1 MSKSSNIS
9 RVEPVGNLQDRL
21 SRRFELEAKYL
32 ADNAQCEPVKVLF
45 GRDTLSMTQ
54 LLPVF
59 DIKTKKGGSSKGKSA
74 GAANVTYFGGL
85 AIAYCV
91 GKVFSI
97 YKIWNGDDLIQSFT
111 GPRGFI
117 LGENGA
123 DWNPDQKYNA
133 LSIPKYGD
141 LRIYQ
146 GRPDQLVDSRFW
158 DYDNNQAKEILIDG
172 SQKPDARV
180 LDGPWS
186 AYPNLFY
193 IVSDLFRLG
202 SSNTTPN
209 IRIELQVI
217 PTTFATEMGS
227 PGQYANDWA
236 SISADLKING
246 IPVFD
251 SQGDTYAPLVIY
263 EYLRNSTWG
272 GAGLFADAIDKESFL
287 DALAVC
293 IKEEI
298 AISPCVD
305 ENSSVRNA
313 VSALLEYIDGVIYLT
328 NDGKI
333 ALKCV
338 RTPEDLTNIQEI
350 DEDSLVDEPHIEW
363 SGSEDTWGRTIV
375 SFNSRV
381 DDYESTSTGFDSPR
395 YIDYKLE
402 EIKVKEVD
410 LPYIKQR
417 IIASRAARRIGNAG
431 ATPGCE
437 VELAVLP
444 SLATEYH
451 VGDLIKL
458 SYEKFGIENLLLR
471 INSITLGTPTA
482 PSAIITA
489 VNQVETDWNI
499 EIDLDSLESGFPSKT
514 TGAVEVPGGF
524 LKPYVLGMFGN
535 PDRSGKSTLKP
546 NQGVVFVERADEVKA
561 YTMEGYEGGAPRI
574 DDFETRWTHYQV
586 KVKIRDWGVSSNP
599 QWENGQS
606 FLWVEFEAEGNA
618 RKELLESVFESRTAY
633 ITTCAYKN
641 PTFPENILNT
651 TRTLLPMTFSVL
663 EVNYE
668 GNGYYENGYSVVP
681 TIDPQTGN
689 FVYKL
694 KVFCAANISGTLFPD
709 TVSRDKYYPAQTAFV
724 YVHYESNDDMAWFV
738 GPTNRRYVLSGK
750 KSYIRANAILADG
763 RKEEKGGFFRQFI
776 KSSRYY
782 HQIGVGINDPTDQ
795 EGGDEYED
803 AWGLPVRNSDG
814 EIQIGKFGS
823 STVQPAAED
832 ETPQL
837 FIDDERGIIF
847 DLEDGQETIIH
858 QFETFNPPVLAS
870 QIIELPE
877 HNHDD
882 RYQKI
887 GESAERY
894 YIYRENS
901 DTFEHE
907 SGQCGLLH
915 IHLPNETAINITLP
929 SAETAECG
937 DIIEVVCTK
946 MAGVEQ
952 NTVTLTTAQDE
963 SFFYSQ
969 SSIIIGVGIT
979 VYLICTQQ
987 DGQNI
992 WFPDIQ
998 PKLNYS

>member
-9 RVEPVGNLQDRL
+9 RVEPVGNPQDRL

-32 ADNAQCEPVKVLF
+32 ADNAQCEPVRVLF

-193 IVSDLFRLG
+193 LVSDLFRLG

-217 PTTFATEMGS
+217 PTTFANEMGS

-236 SISADLKING
+236 SIAADLKING

-272 GAGLFADAIDKESFL
+272 GAGLSADAIDKESFL

-305 ENSSVRNA
+305 EDSSIRNA

-338 RTPEDLTNIQEI
+338 RTPEDLTNIPEI

-410 LPYIKQR
+410 LPFIKQR

-499 EIDLDSLESGFPSKT
+499 EIDLDSLESGYPSKT
-514 TGAVEVPGGF
+514 TGVVEVPGGF
-524 LKPYVLGMFGN
+524 LKPYVLGMYGAAN
-535 PDRSGKSTLKP
+535 KSGKALLKP
-546 NQGVVFVERADEVKA
+546 NQGVVFIERADEVTA
-561 YTMEGYEGGAPRI
+561 YTMAAYEVGSGPVI
-574 DDFETRWTHYQV
+574 DEFDTRWTNYQV
-586 KVKIRDWGVSSNP
+586 KVKIRDWGISSHA
-599 QWENGQS
+599 QWGNGQH
-606 FLWVEFEAEGNA
+606 FLWIEIEAEGNT
-618 RKELLESVFESRTAY
+618 RKELLESIFASRTAY
-633 ITTCAYKN
+633 ITTCGYKN
-641 PTFPENILNT
+641 PTFQEDILNT
-651 TRTLLPMTFSVL
+651 TRTLLPMSFSIRP
-663 EVNYE
+663 VNYSGDE
-668 GNGYYENGYSVVP
+668 FFEEGYSVVP
-681 TIDPQTGN
+681 TVDPQTGN
-689 FVYKL
+689 FIYKL
-694 KVFCAANISGTLFPD
+694 KVFCVANISGSLFPD
-709 TVSRDKYYPAQTAFV
+709 TVSQNKYYPAQTAFV
-724 YVHYESNDDMAWFV
+724 YVHNENNEDVAWFA
-738 GPTNRRYVLSGK
+738 GPPDKKYILSGK

-763 RKEEKGGFFRQFI
+763 RTENKGGFFHQFAR
-776 KSSRYY
+776 SQGYY
-782 HQIGVGINDPTDQ
+782 HQIGTGINDPTNP
-795 EGGDEYED
+795 ESEEVYED

-814 EIQIGKFGS
+814 EIQISQFGS
-823 STVQPAAED
+823 GTVQPASED

-837 FIDDERGIIF
+837 FIDAERGIIF
-847 DLEDGQETIIH
+847 DLEDGQETIVH
-858 QFETFNPPVLAS
+858 EFDTFNPPVLAS
-870 QIIELPE
+870 QIIDVPE

-882 RYQKI
+882 RYQRI

-894 YIYRENS
+894 YIYREDS
-901 DTFEHE
+901 AAFQHE
-907 SGQCGLLH
+907 SGQCGIVHVH
-915 IHLPNETAINITLP
+915 IISNTAITLP
-929 SAETAECG
+929 IPAASTAENG
-937 DIIEVVCTK
+937 DVITILVTKESSVSLKQITISSSTNFINTDQDTAICATGEITKLVCTN
-946 MAGVEQ
+946 GEWLITQ
-952 NTVTLTTAQDE
+952 T
-963 SFFYSQ
+963 SQ
-969 SSIIIGVGIT
+969 
-979 VYLICTQQ
+979 L
-987 DGQNI
+987 
-992 WFPDIQ
+992 
-998 PKLNYS
+998 K